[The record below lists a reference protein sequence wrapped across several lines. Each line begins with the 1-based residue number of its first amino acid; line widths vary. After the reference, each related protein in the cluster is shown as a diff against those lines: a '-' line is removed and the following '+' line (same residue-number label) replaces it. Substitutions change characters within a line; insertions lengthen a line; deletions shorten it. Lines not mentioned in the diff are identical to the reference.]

1 VVHSRGGVIARPGS
15 GAIAAGGGE
24 REEVGRANLME
35 GDVPYDL
42 MQRHL
47 RRIDT
52 ATGLLTWLSI
62 AQVGLLVAIPYRL
75 WHP

>member
-1 VVHSRGGVIARPGS
+1 
-15 GAIAAGGGE
+15 
-24 REEVGRANLME
+24 ME